1 MNFKINQIQHVGF
14 PVMDIKVSEAFY
26 QKLGF
31 KNVMASNYGVRGDK
45 GRTVMMGRDNI
56 VIELYQMGLDE
67 MMEVINRRNGHMEHI
82 AFDVNNIDDAFTQM
96 KKASFRIMEPEPV
109 FVPFWKK
116 GCKYFNVV
124 GPDGEILEFN
134 QIL

>member
-14 PVMDIKVSEAFY
+14 PVLDIGVSEAFY

-31 KNVMASNYGVRGDK
+31 KNVMASNYGVRGEK

-56 VIELYQMGLDE
+56 VIELYQMPLEE
-67 MMEVINRRNGHMEHI
+67 MIEVINKKNGHIEHI
-82 AFDVNNIDDAFTQM
+82 AFDVNNIDEAFRQL
-96 KKASFRIMEPEPV
+96 KKASFRIMEQEPV